1 METVFNAKKLREE
14 IRILERKLGAL
25 EEYHKSCCSVTMSQC
40 HAIVEIGRTQKISL
54 NQLAELLNLENSS
67 MSRTVNNLVNN
78 GLVKRDIAMQDRR
91 YVTISLTEKG
101 MELFKGIE
109 EDMDG
114 YYLKVYESIPYE
126 KRQQVIEGLS
136 ILIDAI
142 NTNKCEIKK
151 G

>member
-14 IRILERKLGAL
+14 LRILERKLGAL
-25 EEYHKSCCSVTMSQC
+25 EEHQKSCCSVTMAQC
-40 HAIVEIGRTQKISL
+40 HAIVEIGRTQNISL

-78 GLVKRDIAMQDRR
+78 GLVKRDIDMQDRR

-109 EDMDG
+109 EDMDV
-114 YYLKVYESIPYE
+114 YYLKVYETIPRE

-136 ILIDAI
+136 ILINAL
-142 NTNKCEIKK
+142 NSNEFEIKK